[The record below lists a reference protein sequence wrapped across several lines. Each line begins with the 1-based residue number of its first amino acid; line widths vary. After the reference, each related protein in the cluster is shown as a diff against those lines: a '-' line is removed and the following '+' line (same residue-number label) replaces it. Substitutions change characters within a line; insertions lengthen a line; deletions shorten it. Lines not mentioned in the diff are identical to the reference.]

1 MLTDTSDSDG
11 LGLSADQCYLP
22 AGWGSVIDKNQRL
35 VAAQCRNGS
44 FGVSDRTY
52 GLEPHPCQ
60 VRSQQPVKC
69 YLLLGSASPV
79 CVSLAVSTVLM
90 HEGAI

>member
-1 MLTDTSDSDG
+1 MLLPVQAGWGLEPCKSCGANMLTDTSDSDG

-60 VRSQQPVKC
+60 VR
-69 YLLLGSASPV
+69 
-79 CVSLAVSTVLM
+79 
-90 HEGAI
+90 